1 MSTLVRTAAGGCLY
15 TKGASEIIVDI
26 CTSYV
31 DNVGPPQ
38 TLQRRREAFCRLRQ
52 SCRKAARL
60 LMTWCGAQD
69 MVVRP
74 LDEAKRQ
81 EMLAQITAMASQG
94 LRTIALA
101 YRDINDVDAAVNSE
115 EAPEEELTCIGIV
128 GIKDPL
134 RKEVPGAVKTCQK
147 VRRLRAGRRL
157 CAAPS

>member
-81 EMLAQITAMASQG
+81 EMLAQITAMASQVCDVTTLCCDVTA
-94 LRTIALA
+94 LRC
-101 YRDINDVDAAVNSE
+101 DVAS
-115 EAPEEELTCIGIV
+115 
-128 GIKDPL
+128 
-134 RKEVPGAVKTCQK
+134 
-147 VRRLRAGRRL
+147 RRVA
-157 CAAPS
+157 